1 MTYLD
6 PIWVSTQIF
15 TRLQCDEIGLP
26 SHLKAQ
32 LGKDM
37 FPSLFLLACLYL
49 CTSTESIS
57 VY

>member
-32 LGKDM
+32 LGGV
-37 FPSLFLLACLYL
+37 
-49 CTSTESIS
+49 CTQAHSG
-57 VY
+57 YWHH